1 MRDIRFPA
9 RAFGSAV
16 LLGYVLVIACSDEG
30 ADDSG
35 NGPQPD
41 PQALFRN
48 VQEELVTTC
57 GGANGS
63 CHVRGTQAPRWLADP
78 DPYQSAR
85 AYRGILPVTRDSS
98 DSILLTQVQ
107 HSGPALSRYPAL
119 YDKVAA
125 WIQSE
130 LPTPILPATPKFS
143 VQDGF
148 NVVPLDT
155 LAPNLSGARLTFL
168 ATQANSVLTL
178 SALRVQ
184 APSTANLTIKSPFF
198 VMLPRSGKVVADPKS
213 NGFEGDLTVEAGTT
227 QDLFAGK
234 MILLRWDTAGQL
246 KLVFNEITSTPGQG
260 ASQKCNALDVFRE
273 KALPAMQTQVD
284 ILADD
289 TDGGVPGTVIG
300 KGSCIGCH
308 GKEPP
313 PGDPPEPPVQAM
325 DLRAYATAPADAC
338 AQARNRIDFA
348 DKSKSALLLNPQG
361 KGNPN
366 HPMKSLA
373 ESDPV
378 LAGINAWIQAE
389 QR

>member
-1 MRDIRFPA
+1 MTDIRFPA

-16 LLGYVLVIACSDEG
+16 LLAGVLVVACSDDGTDDPGDG
-30 ADDSG
+30 A
-35 NGPQPD
+35 QPD

-48 VQEELVTTC
+48 VQEELVATC

-63 CHVRGTQAPRWLADP
+63 CHVRGAQAPRWLADP
-78 DPYQSAR
+78 DPYASAR

-107 HSGPALSRYPAL
+107 HAGPALSRYPVL

-130 LPTPILPATPKFS
+130 LPKPILPATPKFS

-168 ATQANSVLTL
+168 AAQANSVLTL
-178 SALRVQ
+178 SALRVE
-184 APSTANLTIKSPFF
+184 APITANLTIKSPFF
-198 VMLPRSGKVVADPKS
+198 VMLPRSGKVVADPSS

-227 QDLFAGK
+227 QELFGGK
-234 MILLRWDTAGQL
+234 MILLRWDRAGQL
-246 KLVFNEITSTPGQG
+246 KLVFNDITSTPGQG
-260 ASQKCNALDVFRE
+260 ASQKCTALDVFRD

-289 TDGGVPGTVIG
+289 TDGGVPGPVIG

-308 GKEPP
+308 GKEPAA
-313 PGDPPEPPVQAM
+313 GDPPEPAVQAM
-325 DLRAYATAPADAC
+325 DLRAWSTAPADAC

-348 DKSKSALLLNPQG
+348 DKTKSALLLNPQG

-378 LAGINAWIQAE
+378 LAGIDAWIQAE